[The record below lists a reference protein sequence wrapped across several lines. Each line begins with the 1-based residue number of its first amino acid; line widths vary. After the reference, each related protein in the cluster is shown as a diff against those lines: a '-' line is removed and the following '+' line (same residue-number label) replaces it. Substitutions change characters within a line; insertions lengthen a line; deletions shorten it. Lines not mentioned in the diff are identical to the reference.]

1 MYEDGPNPTKVQ
13 ITPAYKRANPPPPLV
28 LIHDGGGTT
37 FGYFM
42 LGNLYREVWAIHN
55 PHFFDGGAFEGG
67 LDEMA
72 RLYIQCMKDTGIKGN
87 ILLGGWSLGG
97 FLSLTVAR
105 FLAEDP
111 EATIKVLGIVMMDTP
126 HHIPFS
132 QVDGPTDD
140 PVIGNIPEAIQ
151 KCFDRCDEMLENWEV
166 PKWDGPACDGK
177 VVFFGVGGRR
187 YSVPPG
193 KVLYKPFGGTWSPV
207 EVPPYNKPAEESPR
221 GDEESRP
228 EKASSIAPP
237 PTVLIRALQS
247 MPLPEG
253 RTEPYIIDKHRGD
266 RTLGWSANAP
276 EFIKA
281 VLDVNSNHYE
291 MFEKTNNAQIKDMTT
306 QLNLALEILDS
317 IGTSVNPS
325 FGGKPKLDYL

>member
-67 LDEMA
+67 IDEMA
-72 RLYIQCMKDTGIKGN
+72 RLYIQYMKDTGIKGN

-97 FLSLTVAR
+97 FLSLAVAR

-126 HHIPFS
+126 HHLPWS
-132 QVDGPTDD
+132 QIDGPTDD
-140 PVIGNIPEAIQ
+140 PVIENIPPAIQ
-151 KCFDRCDEMLENWEV
+151 KCFERCDEMIEHWEV
-166 PKWDGPACDGK
+166 PRWDGPACDGK

-193 KVLYKPFGGTWSPV
+193 KVLYKPFEGVWSPV
-207 EVPPYNKPAEESPR
+207 EVPRYSEPAEE
-221 GDEESRP
+221 
-228 EKASSIAPP
+228 ASQSGRATITPP
-237 PTVLIRALQS
+237 PTVLIRAIQS

-253 RTEPYIIDKHRGD
+253 RTEPYIIDKHRHD

-281 VLDVNSNHYE
+281 VIDVNSNHYE
-291 MFEKTNNAQIKDMTT
+291 MFDKTNTAQIKDMTA
-306 QLNLALEILDS
+306 QLNVALEILDS
-317 IGTSVNPS
+317 VGNGVKPS
-325 FGGKPKLDYL
+325 FGGKPKLDYF

>member
-13 ITPAYKRANPPPPLV
+13 VTPAYKRANPPPPLV

-42 LGNLYREVWAIHN
+42 LGSLYREVWAIHN

-67 LDEMA
+67 MDEMA
-72 RLYIQCMKDTGIKGN
+72 RLYIKYMNDTGLKGN

-111 EATIKVLGIVMMDTP
+111 EAKIKVVGIVMMDSP
-126 HHIPFS
+126 YHIPYS
-132 QVDGPTDD
+132 QEEGSTDD
-140 PVIGNIPEAIQ
+140 PTIDNIPEPIQ
-151 KCFDRCDEMLENWEV
+151 KCFDRCDEMLEDWEV

-177 VVFFGVGGRR
+177 IVFFGVGGRR

-193 KVLYKPFGGTWSPV
+193 KVLYKPFQGTWSSV
-207 EVPPYNKPAEESPR
+207 EVAQYKPSEESQ
-221 GDEESRP
+221 P
-228 EKASSIAPP
+228 EKDSQPEKTLTAP
-237 PTVLIRALQS
+237 PTVLIRCTQS

-253 RTEPYIIDKHRGD
+253 RTERFIIDKYRSD
-266 RTLGWSANAP
+266 LTLGWAGNSP

-281 VLDVNSNHYE
+281 VIDVNSNHYE
-291 MFEKTNNAQIKDMTT
+291 MFEKTHSAQIKDITV

-317 IGTSVNPS
+317 IGNTVKPA
-325 FGGKPKLDYL
+325 FGTKPKLDYF

>member
-67 LDEMA
+67 MDEMA
-72 RLYIQCMKDTGIKGN
+72 RLYIQYMKDAGIKGN

-97 FLSLTVAR
+97 FLSLAVAR

-126 HHIPFS
+126 HHLPWS

-140 PVIGNIPEAIQ
+140 PVIENIPPAIQ
-151 KCFDRCDEMLENWEV
+151 KCFERCDEMIEHWEV
-166 PKWDGPACDGK
+166 PRWDGPACDGK
-177 VVFFGVGGRR
+177 PVFFGVGGRR

-193 KVLYKPFGGTWSPV
+193 KVLYKPFEGAWSPV
-207 EVPPYNKPAEESPR
+207 EVPRYDKPAEEASQ
-221 GDEESRP
+221 S
-228 EKASSIAPP
+228 EKGSITPP
-237 PTVLIRALQS
+237 PTVLIRAIQS

-253 RTEPYIIDKHRGD
+253 RTEPYIIDKHRND

-281 VLDVNSNHYE
+281 VIDVNSNHYE
-291 MFEKTNNAQIKDMTT
+291 MFEKTNAAQIKDMTT

-317 IGTSVNPS
+317 IGNSVNPS
-325 FGGKPKLDYL
+325 FGGKPKLDYF